1 MNDRHP
7 LQLRDLTDGYRFI
20 AACPSCSYK
29 ATIDPATIITRNPDA
44 RFWTVPELAKR
55 LRCTQCKRRLMHDVQ
70 GHPTPAQISQR
81 LAIERNRL
89 RPAAFQAGV
98 ALPPSPKREK

>member
-1 MNDRHP
+1 MKERHP

-20 AACPSCSYK
+20 AACLACGYK
-29 ATIDPATIITRNPDA
+29 ASIDPATIIARNPDT

-55 LRCTQCKRRLMHDVQ
+55 LRCTRCKRRLLDDVE
-70 GHPTPAQISQR
+70 GDPSPAQISQR
-81 LAIERNRL
+81 LAMERNRL

-98 ALPPSPKREK
+98 ALPPSK